1 MRIVIIGAGS
11 ATFTRSVVADILTYP
26 ALQDAH
32 LVLMDV
38 DAGALDRAARLV
50 RRMVQDRGLPAT
62 VDATLDRRAALTG
75 ADFVLLTFMIGGWRA
90 YRADID
96 IPAAYGVLQSVGD
109 TIGPGGV
116 MRLLRNAPV
125 LTALARD
132 LAELAPDA
140 WVLNYV
146 NPMAMSTWML
156 LDAGHAR
163 TVGLCHSVQTM
174 YRSIAGWLG
183 LPADEIRYRAG
194 GINHVDFYL
203 SLTHHGRDLYP
214 DFLAARAKVCAG
226 APHMRIL
233 FDLVEYLGY
242 VPAEGPSHQV
252 EYYPW
257 FRKNEAMVQEYAIR
271 TGGAYA
277 RDAAAEEA
285 RSLEIEEQI
294 AGRKPLPVKRSS
306 EYAARIIHAVVTGN
320 PEIVYGNVRNDGLID
335 NLPAE
340 AVVEVPCLVD
350 AGGVQPCRV
359 GRLPAPLAAVMRPHV
374 SVHELAV
381 EGVLSRDRRRLEQ
394 AIACDPLTGAM
405 LTWPQ
410 IRAMTGELLAAN
422 ADFIEGM
429 GRQPV

>member
-1 MRIVIIGAGS
+1 MRISIIGAGS
-11 ATFTRSVVADILTYP
+11 VTFTRAVVSDILTFP
-26 ALQDAH
+26 ALQEAN

-38 DAGALDRAARLV
+38 DAGALDRATRLV
-50 RRMVQDRGLPAT
+50 GKMVRDRGVPVT
-62 VDATLDRRAALTG
+62 VEATLDRRAALAG

-90 YRADID
+90 YCADID
-96 IPAAYGVLQSVGD
+96 IPARYGVLQSVGD

-125 LTALARD
+125 LTALVTD

-174 YRSIAGWLG
+174 YRSIANWLG

-203 SLTHHGRDLYP
+203 SLTHRGRDLYP
-214 DFLAARAKVCAG
+214 DFLAARDQVCAG
-226 APHMRIL
+226 APQMRIL

-257 FRKNEAMVQEYAIR
+257 FRKNEAMAREYAIR
-271 TGGAYA
+271 TGGTYA
-277 RDAAAEEA
+277 RDEAAEA
-285 RSLEIEEQI
+285 NRTREIDDQI
-294 AGRKPLPVKRSS
+294 AGRKPLPTERSS
-306 EYAARIIHAVVTGN
+306 EYAARILNAVVTGA
-320 PEIVYGNVRNDGLID
+320 PEIVYGNVRNIGLID
-335 NLPAE
+335 NLPPE

-350 AGGVQPCRV
+350 AAGVQPCRV
-359 GRLPAPLAAVMRPHV
+359 GSIPPQLAAVMRPHV
-374 SVHELAV
+374 SVHELAIA
-381 EGVLSRDRRRLEQ
+381 GVQARDRRRLEQ
-394 AIACDPLTGAM
+394 AIACDPLTGAL

-410 IRAMTGELLAAN
+410 IRAMTAELLAAN
-422 ADFIEGM
+422 AGSVEWAGE
-429 GRQPV
+429 

>member
-1 MRIVIIGAGS
+1 MRITIMGAGS
-11 ATFTRSVVADILTYP
+11 ATFTRSVVSDILTYP
-26 ALQDAH
+26 ALQEAE
-32 LVLMDV
+32 LVLMDI
-38 DAGALDRAARLV
+38 DPRALDRAARLV
-50 RRMVQDRGLPAT
+50 RTMVRDRGVPAT
-62 VDATLDRRAALTG
+62 VEATLDRRAALAG

-90 YRADID
+90 YRADIE
-96 IPAAYGVLQSVGD
+96 IPARYGVLQSVGD
-109 TIGPGGV
+109 SIGPGGV

-125 LTALARD
+125 LTSIAAD
-132 LAELAPDA
+132 LAELAPEA

-183 LPADEIRYRAG
+183 LPPDEIRYRAG

-203 SLTHHGRDLYP
+203 SLTHRGRDLYP
-214 DFLAARAKVCAG
+214 DFLAARHTVCAD

-233 FDLVEYLGY
+233 FDLVEYLGH
-242 VPAEGPSHQV
+242 VPAEGPGHQV

-257 FRKNEAMVQEYAIR
+257 FRKNEAMAQEYAIR

-285 RSLEIEEQI
+285 RSVEIEDQI
-294 AGRKPLPVKRSS
+294 AGRKPLPVERSS
-306 EYAARIIHAVVTGN
+306 EYAARILNAVVTGS
-320 PEIVYGNVRNDGLID
+320 PEIVYGNVRNAGLID
-335 NLPAE
+335 NLPPE

-350 AGGVQPCRV
+350 AAGVQPCRV
-359 GRLPAPLAAVMRPHV
+359 GRLPPQLAAVMRPHV
-374 SVHELAV
+374 GVHELAI
-381 EGVLSRDRRRLEQ
+381 EGVRSGDRRRIEQ
-394 AIACDPLTGAM
+394 AIACDPLSGAI

-410 IRAMTGELLAAN
+410 IRAMTAELLAAN
-422 ADFIEGM
+422 AGVKEELT
-429 GRQPV
+429 P